1 MSLSVIPTH
10 DGNWIA
16 RCPVSG
22 KTASGQSRDASL
34 TNLRNLIEREAA

>member
-1 MSLSVIPTH
+1 MSPSAIPTH

-16 RCPVSG
+16 RCPASG

-34 TNLRNLIEREAA
+34 VNLRTLIERDAA